1 MSVQIII
8 AAEVKKALDAF
19 DSAGKA
25 IHKFSVQTEKIGRA
39 IDGVFSPLMR
49 GLTAAVTTIGTGMGM
64 LAKSALTVGG
74 NFEMAMTRLAGV
86 VDEGKESFDALTEK
100 AKKMGEELPITATEA
115 ADAMLLLAQAGKK
128 TNDILSIVDDTTALA
143 ISQNYGLAETTRLV
157 VSTMSM
163 FGLEA
168 KDSQRIV
175 DNFTNACNNSAM
187 TMEKFSNGMSYVGEI
202 AQAFGLS
209 LEETTGML
217 ALLSRSGLEGE
228 KMATSLRAILI
239 NLRDPTAQASAAF
252 KELGISLTDASGKM
266 KPPVQLLR
274 ELAEAGMTVDQAI
287 QIFDRRAIGA
297 GLNLS
302 KFVHELDSTVKQMKE
317 TGTTTQR
324 LNELLDTF
332 QNRTKEIA
340 SAWEGT
346 LLVVF
351 DQINVKSKAV
361 VQEITALIRAFND
374 WAREQKV
381 FEKVFNALME
391 GFGIAVGNVNRF
403 KESLASINVD
413 DIADKFKGFA
423 EGVRTAYNAF
433 MDFAE
438 KVPWG
443 FLAEHLD
450 KIALTIV
457 TGWAAGKFLLIT
469 AALGKLAAVVVTLSK
484 ALYGLAAAQAAVE
497 GASFSALR
505 QVRALRRLVQV
516 LPGRLG

>member
-1 MSVQIII
+1 
-8 AAEVKKALDAF
+8 
-19 DSAGKA
+19 
-25 IHKFSVQTEKIGRA
+25 
-39 IDGVFSPLMR
+39 SPLMR
-49 GLTAAVTTIGTGMGM
+49 GLTTAVTAIGAGMGM

-74 NFEMAMTRLAGV
+74 DFEITMKRVSGV
-86 VDEGKESFDALTEK
+86 IGDAEGSFDALTEK

-143 ISQNYGLAETTRLV
+143 ISQNYGLAETTKLV

-168 KDSQRIV
+168 KDSERIV

-187 TMEKFSNGMSYVGEI
+187 TMEKFSNGMSYVGEL
-202 AQAFGLS
+202 AQSFGLS

-302 KFVHELDSTVKQMKE
+302 KFVSELDGTVKKMWE

-332 QNRTKEIA
+332 KNRTKEIA

-361 VQEITALIRAFND
+361 VQEITALIRAFNE

-403 KESLASINVD
+403 KETLASINVD
-413 DIADKFKGFA
+413 DIAGKFKGFA

-450 KIALTIV
+450 KIALT
-457 TGWAAGKFLLIT
+457 F
-469 AALGKLAAVVVTLSK
+469 
-484 ALYGLAAAQAAVE
+484 
-497 GASFSALR
+497 
-505 QVRALRRLVQV
+505 
-516 LPGRLG
+516 